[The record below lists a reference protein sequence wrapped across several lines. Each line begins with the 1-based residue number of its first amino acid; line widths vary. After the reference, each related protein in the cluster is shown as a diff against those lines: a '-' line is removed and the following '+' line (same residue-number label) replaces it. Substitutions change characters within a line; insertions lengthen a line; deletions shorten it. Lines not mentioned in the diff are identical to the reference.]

1 MKRKTLGFLALSV
14 SALLVLQTPTTAM
27 AGVWVNDAEAEIDED
42 TKTYEH
48 TGDVSNNY
56 EHYEEENII
65 GAVSADSA
73 GDSLTVTG
81 DVTSSNEPELPIV
94 PEPTDPEAPKTYH
107 PSPVV
112 ASNGG
117 EITINGNVSAEN
129 ATAVVADADDENPG
143 GKVTVNGNV
152 SSNHSEAV
160 GAFNGGNAIVNGNA
174 TSIDG
179 PAVIADG
186 NNSSVTVTGN
196 VSSDKADAIGAFNGG
211 SVTVNGNVAS
221 NDGSGIIT
229 GGDNSAVTVTGNVS
243 SSINAEGN
251 NSTVTVNGDVS
262 SSINAIGNNSTITV
276 NGSVSSGTITAPGDN
291 TTININGDVASNSGI
306 NLLENF
312 HTDAHSTVN
321 VTGNVYSGIGCYWSD
336 INVDGNVH
344 SKNHA
349 LHVNFSTVNI
359 DGDVTSEG
367 HCAIGSD
374 SSTVN
379 VNGNVSGGDWAI
391 ISYCPSS
398 NVTVNGNVTGGVTTN
413 SDEPTTSH
421 SIELSNGGSVT
432 VKGNVETANKG
443 LDNESAIIILPT
455 SFRDDKGKLIV
466 LGDVTAHGKDGNA
479 IWIDSMYNSETGQ
492 RKPSEL
498 KDLPSMLVGSLN
510 ADSKDLLVGF
520 DTNNGNTDE
529 ENKALLESI
538 YDNIMYYINIEQPS
552 NGQIDVSGAFS
563 SDGYLVAHEDDS
575 ISISVNPNEGY
586 EVDSVAGGKVDVI
599 KNADGSYTIIVPRGG
614 GIKISALLKAIEK
627 VVPASSVV
635 KVKSSESSS
644 SPVLTAAQS
653 YSVFNNT
660 IQKDIANVPQNGTMN
675 IDMGNWISFNKKT
688 FELLSKRSDIA
699 ITITYK
705 YNGQTYRVTIPAGY
719 PLMDLLDEN
728 GYCGCLYLNSLFGS
742 ELVSK

>member
-56 EHYEEENII
+56 EHYDASKSEEENII
-65 GAVSADSA
+65 GAVRADSA

-81 DVTSSNEPELPIV
+81 DVTSSNEPEL
-94 PEPTDPEAPKTYH
+94 TDSATSESYY

-112 ASNGG
+112 AHNGG
-117 EITINGNVSAEN
+117 EITINGNVSAEK
-129 ATAVVADADDENPG
+129 ATAVVADADGENPG
-143 GKVTVNGNV
+143 GKVTVN
-152 SSNHSEAV
+152 
-160 GAFNGGNAIVNGNA
+160 
-174 TSIDG
+174 
-179 PAVIADG
+179 
-186 NNSSVTVTGN
+186 GN

-221 NDGSGIIT
+221 NGDSAIIT
-229 GGDNSAVTVTGNVS
+229 DGDNSTVTVTGDVSSSINAIGNNSTVTINGNVS

-251 NSTVTVNGDVS
+251 NST
-262 SSINAIGNNSTITV
+262 ITV
-276 NGSVSSGTITAPGDN
+276 NGNAGAIRTPGDN
-291 TTININGDVASNSGI
+291 TTVNINGDVDYIFSLDNYSSG
-306 NLLENF
+306 N
-312 HTDAHSTVN
+312 HSTVN
-321 VTGNVYSGIGCYWSD
+321 VTGNVYSGIASYWSD

-344 SKNHA
+344 SKNDA
-349 LHVNFSTVNI
+349 LHVNSSTVNI

-413 SDEPTTSH
+413 SDEPATSH
-421 SIELSNGGSVT
+421 SIELLNGGSVT